1 MSRVDTAITKA
12 ASPTVPPPTPP
23 APPGFVHRALR
34 HRAFMIG
41 LVLTGT
47 MIFLALLSLVWTP
60 HSPTEIVISQKLLP
74 PSLSHWFG
82 TDQFGRDILSMIM
95 AGAQTSIIVGLIAV
109 TLGAVVGVSLG
120 LWAAARRGWTEDV
133 IMRISDLNMAFPVIL
148 IAILLTAGWGPGITN
163 AILALGIYNISVFAR
178 QVRGAGISMWEREFV
193 LAARAAGKGDMAIT
207 IAHVLPNIISVIVVQ
222 ATISFAIA
230 ILAEAA
236 LSYLGVGSQP
246 PDPSWGRMLAE
257 SQKYIFFKPVIA
269 VWPGLAIVL
278 SVLGLNLIGDGL
290 RDLVDPRLA
299 RQR

>member
-1 MSRVDTAITKA
+1 VAQIETTA
-12 ASPTVPPPTPP
+12 P
-23 APPGFVHRALR
+23 APATAPGGPSGFMHRALR

-47 MIFLALLSLVWTP
+47 MILFALVSLVWTP
-60 HSPTEIVISQKLLP
+60 HSPTEIVISQRLKS

-95 AGAQTSIIVGLIAV
+95 AGAQTSIVVGLIAV
-109 TLGAVVGVSLG
+109 CLGAVAGVSLG

-133 IMRISDLNMAFPVIL
+133 IMRLSDLNMAFPVIL

-163 AILALGIYNISVFAR
+163 AILALGIFNISVFAR
-178 QVRGAGISMWEREFV
+178 QVRGAAIAMWEREFV
-193 LAARAAGKGDMAIT
+193 LAARAAGKGDLSIT
-207 IAHVLPNIISVIVVQ
+207 FGHVLPNIISVIVVQ

-246 PDPSWGRMLAE
+246 PDPSWGRMLSE
-257 SQKYIFFKPVIA
+257 SQSYIFLAPIIA

>member
-1 MSRVDTAITKA
+1 MQANTTASIPQTQLA
-12 ASPTVPPPTPP
+12 A
-23 APPGFVHRALR
+23 PGFVHRALR
-34 HRAFMIG
+34 HRSFMIG

-47 MIFLALLSLVWTP
+47 MIIFALVSLVWTP
-60 HSPTEIVISQKLLP
+60 YSATEIVITERLKL
-74 PSLSHWFG
+74 PSASHWLG

-95 AGAQTSIIVGLIAV
+95 AGAQTSIVVGLIAV
-109 TLGAVVGVSLG
+109 SLGAVLGVGLG
-120 LWAAARRGWTEDV
+120 LWAAARRGWTEDA
-133 IMRISDLNMAFPVIL
+133 IMRLSDLNLAFPVIL

-163 AILALGIYNISVFAR
+163 AILALGIYNISIFAR
-178 QVRGAGISMWEREFV
+178 QVRGAGIAMWEREFV
-193 LAARAAGKGDMAIT
+193 LAARAAGKGNLAIT
-207 IAHVLPNIISVIVVQ
+207 MEHILPNIVSIIVVQ

-246 PDPSWGRMLAE
+246 PDPSWGRMLSE
-257 SQKYIFFKPVIA
+257 SQNYIFLTPIIA

-299 RQR
+299 RKR

>member
-1 MSRVDTAITKA
+1 MAQTETATTEASVAATK
-12 ASPTVPPPTPP
+12 PD
-23 APPGFVHRALR
+23 FIHRALR

-47 MIFLALLSLVWTP
+47 MIFLALLSLFWTP
-60 HSPTEIVISQKLLP
+60 HSPTEIVISQKLKP
-74 PSLSHWFG
+74 PSMSHWFG

-95 AGAQTSIIVGLIAV
+95 AGAQTSIVVGLIAV
-109 TLGAVVGVSLG
+109 SLGAVIGVSLG
-120 LWAAARRGWTEDV
+120 LWAAARRGWTEDA
-133 IMRISDLNMAFPVIL
+133 IMRVSDLNMAFPVIL

-178 QVRGAGISMWEREFV
+178 QVRGAAIGMWEREFV
-193 LAARAAGKGDMAIT
+193 LAARAAGKGDVAIT
-207 IAHVLPNIISVIVVQ
+207 FGHVLPNIISVIVVQ

-299 RQR
+299 RRR

>member
-1 MSRVDTAITKA
+1 M
-12 ASPTVPPPTPP
+12 
-23 APPGFVHRALR
+23 HRALR
-34 HRAFMIG
+34 HRSFMIG
-41 LVLTGT
+41 LFLTGT
-47 MIFLALLSLVWTP
+47 MIVFALVSLFWTP
-60 HSPTEIVISQKLLP
+60 HSPTEIIIAERLKL
-74 PSLSHWFG
+74 PSSSHWFG

-95 AGAQTSIIVGLIAV
+95 AGAQTSIVVGLIAV
-109 TLGAVVGVSLG
+109 SLGAAVGVSLG

-133 IMRISDLNMAFPVIL
+133 IMRLSDLNLAFPVIL

-178 QVRGAGISMWEREFV
+178 QVRGAGIAMWEREFI
-193 LAARAAGKGDMAIT
+193 LAARAAGKGNLAIT
-207 IAHVLPNIISVIVVQ
+207 MEHILPNIVSIIVVQ

-246 PDPSWGRMLAE
+246 PDPSWGRMLSE
-257 SQKYIFFKPVIA
+257 SQNYIFLTPIIA

-299 RQR
+299 RRR

>member
-1 MSRVDTAITKA
+1 MAQVETTHSEGA
-12 ASPTVPPPTPP
+12 PTTPTTPKTG
-23 APPGFVHRALR
+23 ARDFISRALR
-34 HRAFMIG
+34 HRSFMIG
-41 LVLTGT
+41 LVLTGS

-60 HSPTEIVISQKLLP
+60 YSPTEIIITERLKP
-74 PSLSHWFG
+74 PSLNHWFG

-95 AGAQTSIIVGLIAV
+95 AGAKTSIVVGLIAV
-109 TLGAVVGVSLG
+109 SLGAIVGISLG

-133 IMRISDLNMAFPVIL
+133 IMRLSDLNLAFPVIL
-148 IAILLTAGWGPGITN
+148 IAILLTAGWGPGILN

-178 QVRGAGISMWEREFV
+178 QVRGAAISMWERDFI
-193 LAARAAGKGDMAIT
+193 LAARAAGKDDFAIT
-207 IAHVLPNIISVIVVQ
+207 MEHILPNIISVIVVQ

-246 PDPSWGRMLAE
+246 PEPSWGRMLAE
-257 SQKYIFFKPVIA
+257 SQSYIFLTPIIA

-290 RDLVDPRLA
+290 RDLIDPRLA

>member
-1 MSRVDTAITKA
+1 MTETVSNSDRGSGQGTGRGTA
-12 ASPTVPPPTPP
+12 SL
-23 APPGFVHRALR
+23 GFLGRALG
-34 HRAFMIG
+34 HRSFMIG
-41 LVLTGT
+41 LLLTGA
-47 MIFLALLSLVWTP
+47 MIISALVSLVWTP
-60 HSPTEIVISQKLLP
+60 HSPTEIVIAERLKL
-74 PSLSHWFG
+74 PSASHWFG

-95 AGAQTSIIVGLIAV
+95 AGAQTSIVVGLIAV
-109 TLGAVVGVSLG
+109 SLGAVLGVSLG

-133 IMRISDLNMAFPVIL
+133 IMRLSDLNLAFPVIL
-148 IAILLTAGWGPGITN
+148 IAILLTAGWGPGIIN

-178 QVRGAGISMWEREFV
+178 QVRGAGIAMWEREFV
-193 LAARAAGKGDMAIT
+193 LAARAAGKGNLAIT
-207 IAHVLPNIISVIVVQ
+207 IEHVLPNIISIIVVQ

-246 PDPSWGRMLAE
+246 PNPSWGRMLSE
-257 SQKYIFFKPVIA
+257 SQSYIFLAPIIA

-299 RQR
+299 RRR

>member
-1 MSRVDTAITKA
+1 VPVDTT
-12 ASPTVPPPTPP
+12 ASVSQPRLT
-23 APPGFVHRALR
+23 APGFLHRALR

-47 MIFLALLSLVWTP
+47 MIIFALVSLFWTP
-60 HSPTEIVISQKLLP
+60 YSATEIVIADRFKL
-74 PSLSHWFG
+74 PSANHWLG

-95 AGAQTSIIVGLIAV
+95 AGAQTSIVVGLIAV
-109 TLGAVVGVSLG
+109 SLGAVLGVSLG

-133 IMRISDLNMAFPVIL
+133 IMRLSDLNLAFPVIL

-163 AILALGIYNISVFAR
+163 AILALGIYNISIFAR
-178 QVRGAGISMWEREFV
+178 QVRGAGIAMWEREFV
-193 LAARAAGKGDMAIT
+193 LAARAAGKGNLAIT
-207 IAHVLPNIISVIVVQ
+207 MEHILPNIASIIVVQ

-246 PDPSWGRMLAE
+246 PDPSWGRMLSE
-257 SQKYIFFKPVIA
+257 GQNYIFLTPIIA

-299 RQR
+299 RKR

>member
-1 MSRVDTAITKA
+1 MEQTETVTTEASVAATK
-12 ASPTVPPPTPP
+12 PD
-23 APPGFVHRALR
+23 FIHRALR

-47 MIFLALLSLVWTP
+47 MIFLALLSLFWTP
-60 HSPTEIVISQKLLP
+60 HSPTEIVISQKLKP
-74 PSLSHWFG
+74 PSMSNWFG

-95 AGAQTSIIVGLIAV
+95 AGAQTSIVVGLIAV
-109 TLGAVVGVSLG
+109 SLGAMIGVSLG
-120 LWAAARRGWTEDV
+120 LWAAAQRGWTEDT
-133 IMRISDLNMAFPVIL
+133 IMRVSDLNMAFPVIL

-178 QVRGAGISMWEREFV
+178 QVRGAAIGMWEREFV
-193 LAARAAGKGDMAIT
+193 LAARAAGKGDVAIT
-207 IAHVLPNIISVIVVQ
+207 FGHVLPNIISVIVVQ

-299 RQR
+299 RRR

>member
-1 MSRVDTAITKA
+1 MAQTETVITEASVA
-12 ASPTVPPPTPP
+12 ATKPD
-23 APPGFVHRALR
+23 FIHRALR

-47 MIFLALLSLVWTP
+47 MIFLALLSLFWTP
-60 HSPTEIVISQKLLP
+60 HSPTEIVISQKLEP
-74 PSLSHWFG
+74 PSMSHWFG

-95 AGAQTSIIVGLIAV
+95 AGAQTSIVVGLIAV
-109 TLGAVVGVSLG
+109 SLGAVIGVSLG
-120 LWAAARRGWTEDV
+120 LWAAARRGWTEDA
-133 IMRISDLNMAFPVIL
+133 IMRVSDLNMAFPVIL

-178 QVRGAGISMWEREFV
+178 QVRGAAIGMWEREFV
-193 LAARAAGKGDMAIT
+193 LAARAAGKGDVAIT
-207 IAHVLPNIISVIVVQ
+207 FGHVLPNIISVIVVQ

-299 RQR
+299 RRR